1 MQTSDKGIA
10 LIKQFEG
17 CKLTAYQ
24 DSVGVWTIGYGWTQP
39 VDGKPIRAGMTIKQ
53 ETAERLLKTGLVSYE
68 SDVSRLVKVGLT
80 QGQFDALVSFTYN
93 LGARSLS
100 TSTLLRKLN
109 AGDYAGAADEFLRWN
124 KAGGKVLNGLTR
136 RREAER
142 ALFLEFCKE
151 LMPLVLFS
159 FLLLFHLKH
168 SLFFRFFFLS
178 ASELPSQIAKDM
190 FPILST

>member
-10 LIKQFEG
+10 LIKKFEG

-53 ETAERLLKTGLVSYE
+53 ETAERLLKTWLVSYE

-124 KAGGKVLNGLTR
+124 RAGGKVLNGLSR

-142 ALFLEFCKE
+142 ALFL
-151 LMPLVLFS
+151 S
-159 FLLLFHLKH
+159 
-168 SLFFRFFFLS
+168 
-178 ASELPSQIAKDM
+178 
-190 FPILST
+190 

>member
-1 MQTSDKGIA
+1 MQTSEKGIA
-10 LIKQFEG
+10 LIKEFEG

-124 KAGGKVLNGLTR
+124 KAGDKVLNGLTR

-142 ALFLEFCKE
+142 ALFL
-151 LMPLVLFS
+151 S
-159 FLLLFHLKH
+159 
-168 SLFFRFFFLS
+168 
-178 ASELPSQIAKDM
+178 
-190 FPILST
+190 

>member
-1 MQTSDKGIA
+1 MQTSEKGIA

-100 TSTLLRKLN
+100 TSTFLRKLN

-124 KAGGKVLNGLTR
+124 KAGGKVLNGLTC

-142 ALFLEFCKE
+142 ALFL
-151 LMPLVLFS
+151 S
-159 FLLLFHLKH
+159 
-168 SLFFRFFFLS
+168 
-178 ASELPSQIAKDM
+178 
-190 FPILST
+190 

>member
-10 LIKQFEG
+10 MIKEFEG

-39 VDGKPIRAGMTIKQ
+39 VDGKPIRAGMTINQ

-109 AGDYAGAADEFLRWN
+109 AGDYVGAADEFMRWN

-142 ALFLEFCKE
+142 ALFL
-151 LMPLVLFS
+151 S
-159 FLLLFHLKH
+159 
-168 SLFFRFFFLS
+168 
-178 ASELPSQIAKDM
+178 
-190 FPILST
+190 

>member
-1 MQTSDKGIA
+1 MQTSEKGIA
-10 LIKQFEG
+10 LIKQYEG

-68 SDVSRLVKVGLT
+68 SDVSRLVKVSLT

-142 ALFLEFCKE
+142 ALFL
-151 LMPLVLFS
+151 S
-159 FLLLFHLKH
+159 
-168 SLFFRFFFLS
+168 
-178 ASELPSQIAKDM
+178 
-190 FPILST
+190 

>member
-1 MQTSDKGIA
+1 MQTSEKGIA
-10 LIKQFEG
+10 LIKEFEG

-39 VDGKPIRAGMTIKQ
+39 VDGKPIRAGMVIKQ

-100 TSTLLRKLN
+100 TSTLQRKLN

-142 ALFLEFCKE
+142 ALFL
-151 LMPLVLFS
+151 S
-159 FLLLFHLKH
+159 
-168 SLFFRFFFLS
+168 
-178 ASELPSQIAKDM
+178 
-190 FPILST
+190 

>member
-1 MQTSDKGIA
+1 MQISDKGIA
-10 LIKQFEG
+10 LIKEFEG

-39 VDGKPIRAGMTIKQ
+39 VDGKPIRAGMTINQ

-68 SDVSRLVKVGLT
+68 SDVSLLVKVGMT

-93 LGARSLS
+93 LGSRSLS

-136 RREAER
+136 RREAGR
-142 ALFLEFCKE
+142 ALFL
-151 LMPLVLFS
+151 S
-159 FLLLFHLKH
+159 
-168 SLFFRFFFLS
+168 
-178 ASELPSQIAKDM
+178 
-190 FPILST
+190 

>member
-68 SDVSRLVKVGLT
+68 NDVSRLVKVDLT

-109 AGDYAGAADEFLRWN
+109 AGDYAGASDEFLRWN

-142 ALFLEFCKE
+142 ALFL
-151 LMPLVLFS
+151 S
-159 FLLLFHLKH
+159 
-168 SLFFRFFFLS
+168 
-178 ASELPSQIAKDM
+178 
-190 FPILST
+190 

>member
-1 MQTSDKGIA
+1 MQTSEKGMA

-93 LGARSLS
+93 LGSRSLS

-109 AGDYAGAADEFLRWN
+109 AGDYAGASDEFLRWN

-142 ALFLEFCKE
+142 ALFL
-151 LMPLVLFS
+151 S
-159 FLLLFHLKH
+159 
-168 SLFFRFFFLS
+168 
-178 ASELPSQIAKDM
+178 
-190 FPILST
+190 

>member
-39 VDGKPIRAGMTIKQ
+39 VDGKPIRVGMAIKQ

-124 KAGGKVLNGLTR
+124 KAGGKVLSGLAR

-142 ALFLEFCKE
+142 ALFL
-151 LMPLVLFS
+151 S
-159 FLLLFHLKH
+159 
-168 SLFFRFFFLS
+168 
-178 ASELPSQIAKDM
+178 
-190 FPILST
+190 

>member
-1 MQTSDKGIA
+1 MMQTSEKGIA

-39 VDGKPIRAGMTIKQ
+39 VDDKPIRAGMTIKQ
-53 ETAERLLKTGLVSYE
+53 ETADRLLKTGLVSYE

-142 ALFLEFCKE
+142 ALFL
-151 LMPLVLFS
+151 S
-159 FLLLFHLKH
+159 
-168 SLFFRFFFLS
+168 
-178 ASELPSQIAKDM
+178 
-190 FPILST
+190 

>member
-68 SDVSRLVKVGLT
+68 NDVSRLVKVGLT
-80 QGQFDALVSFTYN
+80 QGQIDALVSFTYN
-93 LGARSLS
+93 LGSRSLS

-142 ALFLEFCKE
+142 ALFL
-151 LMPLVLFS
+151 S
-159 FLLLFHLKH
+159 
-168 SLFFRFFFLS
+168 
-178 ASELPSQIAKDM
+178 
-190 FPILST
+190 

>member
-10 LIKQFEG
+10 LIKEFEG

-68 SDVSRLVKVGLT
+68 SDVSRLVKVGMT

-109 AGDYAGAADEFLRWN
+109 AGDYTGAAAEFMSWN
-124 KAGGKVLNGLTR
+124 KAGGKALKGLTR

-142 ALFLEFCKE
+142 TLFL
-151 LMPLVLFS
+151 S
-159 FLLLFHLKH
+159 
-168 SLFFRFFFLS
+168 
-178 ASELPSQIAKDM
+178 
-190 FPILST
+190 

>member
-1 MQTSDKGIA
+1 MQTSEKGIA
-10 LIKQFEG
+10 LIKEFEG
-17 CKLTAYQ
+17 CRLTAYQ

-80 QGQFDALVSFTYN
+80 QGQFDALMSFTYN

-109 AGDYAGAADEFLRWN
+109 AGDCAGAADEFLRWN

-142 ALFLEFCKE
+142 ALFL
-151 LMPLVLFS
+151 S
-159 FLLLFHLKH
+159 
-168 SLFFRFFFLS
+168 
-178 ASELPSQIAKDM
+178 
-190 FPILST
+190 

>member
-1 MQTSDKGIA
+1 MQISDKGIA

-53 ETAERLLKTGLVSYE
+53 ETAEHLLKTGLVSYE

-80 QGQFDALVSFTYN
+80 QWQFDALVSFTYN
-93 LGARSLS
+93 LGPRSLS

-142 ALFLEFCKE
+142 ALFL
-151 LMPLVLFS
+151 S
-159 FLLLFHLKH
+159 
-168 SLFFRFFFLS
+168 
-178 ASELPSQIAKDM
+178 
-190 FPILST
+190 

>member
-24 DSVGVWTIGYGWTQP
+24 DSVGVWTIGYGWTQL
-39 VDGKPIRAGMTIKQ
+39 VDGKPIRAGMTINQ
-53 ETAERLLKTGLVSYE
+53 ETAERLLKAGLVSYE

-109 AGDYAGAADEFLRWN
+109 AGDYPGAADEFLRWN
-124 KAGGKVLNGLTR
+124 KAGGKVLNGLTL

-142 ALFLEFCKE
+142 ALFLHD
-151 LMPLVLFS
+151 V
-159 FLLLFHLKH
+159 
-168 SLFFRFFFLS
+168 
-178 ASELPSQIAKDM
+178 
-190 FPILST
+190 

>member
-1 MQTSDKGIA
+1 MQISDKGIA

-24 DSVGVWTIGYGWTQP
+24 DSVGVWTIGYGWTKP

-68 SDVSRLVKVGLT
+68 NDVSRLVKVDLT

-109 AGDYAGAADEFLRWN
+109 AGDYAGASDEFLRWN

-142 ALFLEFCKE
+142 ALFLG
-151 LMPLVLFS
+151 
-159 FLLLFHLKH
+159 
-168 SLFFRFFFLS
+168 
-178 ASELPSQIAKDM
+178 Q
-190 FPILST
+190 

>member
-1 MQTSDKGIA
+1 MQTSEKGIT
-10 LIKQFEG
+10 LIKEFEG
-17 CKLTAYQ
+17 CRLTAYQ

-68 SDVSRLVKVGLT
+68 SDVYRLVKVGLT

-142 ALFLEFCKE
+142 ALFL
-151 LMPLVLFS
+151 S
-159 FLLLFHLKH
+159 
-168 SLFFRFFFLS
+168 
-178 ASELPSQIAKDM
+178 
-190 FPILST
+190 

>member
-68 SDVSRLVKVGLT
+68 SDVSRLVKVGLN

-109 AGDYAGAADEFLRWN
+109 AGDYAGAADEFLLWN

-142 ALFLEFCKE
+142 ALFL
-151 LMPLVLFS
+151 S
-159 FLLLFHLKH
+159 
-168 SLFFRFFFLS
+168 
-178 ASELPSQIAKDM
+178 
-190 FPILST
+190 

>member
-1 MQTSDKGIA
+1 MQTSEKGIS
-10 LIKQFEG
+10 LIKEFEG

-39 VDGKPIRAGMTIKQ
+39 VDGKPVRAGMTIKQ

-68 SDVSRLVKVGLT
+68 SDVCRLVKVALT
-80 QGQFDALVSFTYN
+80 QGQFDALVAFTYN
-93 LGARSLS
+93 LGTRSLS

-109 AGDYAGAADEFLRWN
+109 AGDCAGAADEFLRWN

-142 ALFLEFCKE
+142 ALFL
-151 LMPLVLFS
+151 S
-159 FLLLFHLKH
+159 
-168 SLFFRFFFLS
+168 
-178 ASELPSQIAKDM
+178 
-190 FPILST
+190 

>member
-10 LIKQFEG
+10 LIKAFEG
-17 CKLTAYQ
+17 CKLAAYQ

-100 TSTLLRKLN
+100 TSALLRKLN

-142 ALFLEFCKE
+142 ALFL
-151 LMPLVLFS
+151 S
-159 FLLLFHLKH
+159 
-168 SLFFRFFFLS
+168 
-178 ASELPSQIAKDM
+178 
-190 FPILST
+190 

>member
-68 SDVSRLVKVGLT
+68 SGVSRLVKVGLT

-93 LGARSLS
+93 LGSRSLS

-142 ALFLEFCKE
+142 ALFL
-151 LMPLVLFS
+151 S
-159 FLLLFHLKH
+159 
-168 SLFFRFFFLS
+168 
-178 ASELPSQIAKDM
+178 
-190 FPILST
+190 

>member
-1 MQTSDKGIA
+1 MMQTSDKGIA

-80 QGQFDALVSFTYN
+80 QGQYDALVSFTYN

-109 AGDYAGAADEFLRWN
+109 AGDYAGASDEFLRWN

-142 ALFLEFCKE
+142 ALFL
-151 LMPLVLFS
+151 S
-159 FLLLFHLKH
+159 
-168 SLFFRFFFLS
+168 
-178 ASELPSQIAKDM
+178 
-190 FPILST
+190 